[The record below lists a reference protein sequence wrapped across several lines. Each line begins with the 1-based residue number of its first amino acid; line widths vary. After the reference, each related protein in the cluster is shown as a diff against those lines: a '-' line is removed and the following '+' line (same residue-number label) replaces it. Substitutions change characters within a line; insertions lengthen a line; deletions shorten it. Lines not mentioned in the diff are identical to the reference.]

1 MPKYIVE
8 QISTFRNVHVVE
20 AENED
25 EAVAIAEQADDNWQ
39 EWLGYLK
46 IDVTDY
52 SDERISFFKDRD
64 YFWGG
69 VAYKDADGF
78 IGYIHPNGERVER
91 KEIFIKS

>member
-8 QISTFRNVHVVE
+8 QISAFRNVHVVE

-25 EAVAIAEQADDNWQ
+25 EALAIADQADDNWQ
-39 EWLGYLK
+39 EWLGSLK
-46 IDVTDY
+46 IDVTNY
-52 SDERISFFKDRD
+52 TDERISFFKDKD

-69 VAYKDADGF
+69 VSYKDADGF

-91 KEIFIKS
+91 KEIKIK